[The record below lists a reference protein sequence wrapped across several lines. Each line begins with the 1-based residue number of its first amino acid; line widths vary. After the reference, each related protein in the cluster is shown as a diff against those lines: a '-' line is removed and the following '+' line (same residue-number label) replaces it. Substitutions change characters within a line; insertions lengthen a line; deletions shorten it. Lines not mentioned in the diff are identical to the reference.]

1 MKYLMNLALDVP
13 KSYFIATNIGYLF
26 AIIATIVVML
36 VFEHGQPALLY
47 LVPGVIIAVLVTSA
61 SKGEYALMMR
71 EYSEEEFITPE
82 RDDDDKKD
90 K

>member
-1 MKYLMNLALDVP
+1 MNLCLSAP
-13 KSYFIATNIGYLF
+13 KNYFMATNIGYLF

-47 LVPGVIIAVLVTSA
+47 LVPGVIIAVLLTA
-61 SKGEYALMMR
+61 CMGGEYKTMM
-71 EYSEEEFITPE
+71 EFTEEEFITPE
-82 RDDDDKKD
+82 QEDEDDKKT